1 MKITRM
7 LFLLTFLLSLG
18 NFVVLAAISSK
29 IDSSDQTLLN
39 LMQSLPC
46 LVIVVSVFG
55 YIAALLLERRV
66 TELEKTLR

>member
-7 LFLLTFLLSLG
+7 LFVLTFLLSLG
-18 NFVVLAAISSK
+18 NFFVLAAVASE
-29 IDSSDQTLLN
+29 IDSANRTLLN

-46 LVIVVSVFG
+46 TVIVVSTFG

-66 TELEKTLR
+66 TELEKTLP

>member
-18 NFVVLAAISSK
+18 NFIVLAAIASE
-29 IDSSDQTLLN
+29 IDSSSRTHLQ

-46 LVIVVSVFG
+46 LVIVVSIFG

-66 TELEKTLR
+66 TELEKALK